1 MLCLLFYCE
10 KNDIKQKEAVKIYLR
25 EIGWMDAPVFGPQK
39 YKSPEPNIVSKISS
53 MLTLWYFTLF
63 QAFWLF

>member
-10 KNDIKQKEAVKIYLR
+10 KKDIKQKEAVKIYLR

-53 MLTLWYFTLF
+53 MLTL
-63 QAFWLF
+63 